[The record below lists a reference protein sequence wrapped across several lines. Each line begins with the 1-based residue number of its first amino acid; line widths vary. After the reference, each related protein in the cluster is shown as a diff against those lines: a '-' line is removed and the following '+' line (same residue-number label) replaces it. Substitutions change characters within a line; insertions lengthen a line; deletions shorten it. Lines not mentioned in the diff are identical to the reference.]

1 MSTGGLRELK
11 KKRTRES
18 IQDHALRLYREQ
30 GYAKTTLEEVAAAAE
45 VSPSTLFRYF
55 PSKPDTV
62 LYDRVDPIFLEKFL
76 AEPAELPLLR
86 AMRNALL
93 AVLASAD
100 VDMAALETTRM
111 KLIATVPELRASVA
125 AKVETDLPPFLEAV
139 AQRTGRRP
147 DDPYVRYWTGAVA
160 GVAVMAYLRAVD
172 ENNPDIY
179 AVVNEALEFLENG
192 LPL

>member
-11 KKRTRES
+11 KKRTREA

-30 GYAKTTLEEVAAAAE
+30 GYANTTLEEVAAAAE

-62 LYDRVDPIFLEKFL
+62 LFDRVDPIFLEKFL
-76 AEPAELPLLR
+76 AEPAELPLLE
-86 AMRNALL
+86 AARNALL
-93 AVLASAD
+93 AVLATAD
-100 VDMAALETTRM
+100 VDMAAVETTRM

-125 AKVETDLPPFLEAV
+125 AKVETDLPPFLAAV
-139 AQRTGRRP
+139 ARRTGREP
-147 DDPYVRYWTGAVA
+147 DDPHVRYWIGAVA

-172 ENNPDIY
+172 NDGDIY

>member
-11 KKRTRES
+11 KKRTREA

-30 GYAKTTLEEVAAAAE
+30 GYANTTLEEVAAAAE

-62 LYDRVDPIFLEKFL
+62 LFDRVDPIFIEKFL
-76 AEPAELPLLR
+76 AEPPELPLLE
-86 AMRNALL
+86 AARNALL
-93 AVLASAD
+93 AVLEITD

-111 KLIATVPELRASVA
+111 KLIATVPELRAAVA
-125 AKVETDLPPFLEAV
+125 TKVETDLPPFIAAV
-139 AQRTGRRP
+139 ARRSGREP
-147 DDPYVRYWTGAVA
+147 DDPLVRYWTGAVA
-160 GVAVMAYLRAVD
+160 GVAIMAYLRAVD
-172 ENNPDIY
+172 NDQDIY
-179 AVVNEALEFLENG
+179 VVVQEALDFLENG